1 MQQEE
6 HEQGERKPVSALRC
20 PESAEEQGRWSKDQQ
35 KDKRRHYLHHELI
48 LNDSH
53 RTVTV
58 TRLVSSKQPPANKEE
73 ARQPEQ
79 EEYIIESHPLVAK
92 TVITDMRIHHEDH
105 RKSPH
110 GIDILD
116 SSFIQAAV
124 STLHLACKI
133 TKNQAYFLDILI
145 KSYTFAE

>member
-58 TRLVSSKQPPANKEE
+58 TSLVSSKQPHANK
-73 ARQPEQ
+73 
-79 EEYIIESHPLVAK
+79 
-92 TVITDMRIHHEDH
+92 
-105 RKSPH
+105 
-110 GIDILD
+110 
-116 SSFIQAAV
+116 
-124 STLHLACKI
+124 
-133 TKNQAYFLDILI
+133 
-145 KSYTFAE
+145 

>member
-6 HEQGERKPVSALRC
+6 HEQGERKPVSSLRSSK
-20 PESAEEQGRWSKDQQ
+20 SAEEQGWWSKDQQ

-58 TRLVSSKQPPANKEE
+58 TRLVSYKQPPANKEE

-110 GIDILD
+110 RIDIFD
-116 SSFIQAAV
+116 SSF
-124 STLHLACKI
+124 L
-133 TKNQAYFLDILI
+133 
-145 KSYTFAE
+145 